1 MRMIVHTCTV
11 LVVMIFLQSQEM
23 FHAHTMESM
32 LISKYDAIMA
42 CFLQSSA
49 PPKLQV
55 DVPLSVAE
63 ELARKP
69 HGPYLFREAQAR
81 TYSLYNSTV
90 CIANNLSSVVN
101 AQNFL

>member
-1 MRMIVHTCTV
+1 
-11 LVVMIFLQSQEM
+11 M

-55 DVPLSVAE
+55 NVPLCVAE
-63 ELARKP
+63 ELAKKP
-69 HGPYLFREAQAR
+69 HGPYLFREAQVR
-81 TYSLYNSTV
+81 TYN
-90 CIANNLSSVVN
+90 IAD
-101 AQNFL
+101 NFHCPKFRTSKNGCMCAKMS